1 MKQVVVL
8 SGKGGTGKTSLT
20 ASLAHL
26 ASMERSLVLADTD
39 VDAANL
45 ELLLRPERVS
55 EFDFTGGFK
64 ALIQEDICTGCG
76 TCMEVCRFHAV
87 RESPDTPGGYIID
100 RIACEGCNA
109 CVHQCPVRAISSKRV
124 IAGRWFISDSPYGPL
139 FHAEMK
145 AGEENSGKLVS
156 TVKKAAV
163 DRCGSTDCGL
173 LLVDGPPGIGCP
185 VIASC
190 AGADL
195 AVIVTEPGV
204 SAIHDLRRILKTVD
218 HFGVR
223 PAVCINKS
231 DINLSRSSEI
241 MEFCDS
247 RSIPLLGMIPFDPV
261 VTTSMSGGYPV
272 TEFDSDTPASVA
284 AGEIWKRLS
293 SRI

>member
-45 ELLLRPERVS
+45 ELLMRPERVRES
-55 EFDFTGGFK
+55 DFTGGFK
-64 ALIQEDICTGCG
+64 AEIEEEICTGCG
-76 TCMEVCRFHAV
+76 TCVEVCRFHAV
-87 RESPDTPGGYIID
+87 RESLDSPGRYLID
-100 RIACEGCNA
+100 RISCEGCNA
-109 CVHQCPVRAISSKRV
+109 CVHQCPVHAISSKRV
-124 IAGRWFISDSPYGPL
+124 IAGRWFLSDSPYGPL
-139 FHAEMK
+139 FHAEMR

-156 TVKKAAV
+156 IVKKAAI
-163 DRCGSTDCGL
+163 DRCSSMDCGL

-223 PAVCINKS
+223 SAVCINKS
-231 DINLSRSSEI
+231 DINQSRAVEI
-241 MEFCDS
+241 EEFCEG
-247 RSIPLLGMIPFDPV
+247 RSIPLLGRIPYDPS
-261 VTTSMSGGYPV
+261 VTLSMASGYPV
-272 TEFDSDTPASVA
+272 TEFDMDAPASVA
-284 AGEIWKRLS
+284 AGEIWTRLS
-293 SRI
+293 SLI